1 MKLISCHIDNFG
13 KWSNKDLDFE
23 NGINE
28 FFMSNG
34 EGKTT
39 LASFIKAMFYGL
51 PKASVKW
58 EERKSYYPFNRG
70 AFGGSIRFEHDG
82 CEYRIERS
90 FDEKSK
96 VRDTISVYRNG
107 SLEESLCNDSVG
119 ETLFSLDEESF
130 AHTMFITSD
139 DMELSATSGIG
150 ASLNDYGESS
160 IDVKKADDLILSA
173 VKKYKALKGNSGLI
187 GDSEKKI
194 KQYRTEIENFEKIDA
209 ALDAKYT
216 QRNTLN
222 SEISELE
229 KSVSSFRDTALLL
242 QKWEK
247 YDVYVATEKSAG
259 ESIDDITSK
268 YPRGIPS
275 EADINAAEKALDEFY
290 KADERLSVTDFGEEK
305 QRRLDEIKAVFSEKE
320 PSDDELENMRASYDN
335 ARECDARI
343 KALESKIRNDKDEE
357 LLARFC
363 GGAPSEDALSRVYAL
378 EADYRQKSARITEN
392 NSEIGERSEKIGVS
406 KERKQLLTTVALV
419 GAAAIAVGVAL
430 VFALSI
436 LVGAIAV
443 TLGVVMLLGV
453 GFAYIVGRMND
464 IEKSRA
470 QENPSLVNIQLAI
483 KEAEGELKAALALL
497 GYVSGDA
504 LSEVARLRSDIERY
518 CELTESEDKRKAE
531 IIALGK
537 ERDDALDG
545 IKKELLKY
553 SLSLEN
559 ILDSIRRLEQM
570 RDEMRMLD
578 SSKKKTDE
586 ARKNDTDLLCKLND
600 ELDAFFASY
609 RDSVP
614 DDSKKEL
621 DVLKNDL
628 FKLAEYREA
637 QSKAKRDADAY
648 MESEEL
654 SERPTD
660 TAYDVTELENS
671 ISEKRRALS
680 NLDRQIADDEECT
693 SKLDELRAHL
703 CEEEETL
710 AEYKT
715 RHRLL
720 SDCRALLKLSDV
732 RLTEKYIAPVKNGFC
747 KYANFIRESIGDTV
761 SLDRE
766 LNVSFEKDGAIR
778 DSKHLSVGQR
788 AVWALCLRLAF
799 IDELFDGAPQFMVLD
814 DPFVSLDADNMADVS
829 KLLRK
834 LSEDRQI
841 IYFTCHESRRI

>member
-1 MKLISCHIDNFG
+1 MRLISCHIDNFG
-13 KWSNKDLDFE
+13 KWSNKDFDFG

-51 PKASVKW
+51 PKTSVKW

-96 VRDTISVYRNG
+96 VRDTVSVYRNG
-107 SLEESLCNDSVG
+107 SIEESLCTDPLG
-119 ETLFSLDEESF
+119 EKLFSLDEESF
-130 AHTMFITSD
+130 ARTLFITSD
-139 DMELSATSGIG
+139 DMELSAASGIG

-160 IDVKKADDLILSA
+160 IDVKKADELILSA

-209 ALDAKYT
+209 ALGAKYT
-216 QRNTLN
+216 QRNVLN
-222 SEISELE
+222 SEITELE

-247 YDVYVATEKSAG
+247 YDVYVATEKSAKG
-259 ESIDDITSK
+259 SIDDITSK

-275 EADINAAEKALDEFY
+275 ETDINAAERALDEFY
-290 KADERLSVTDFGEEK
+290 KADERLSVTDLGEEK
-305 QRRLDEIKAVFSEKE
+305 QCRLDELKAVFSEKE
-320 PSDDELENMRASYDN
+320 PSDDELENMRASYDK

-343 KALESKIRNDKDEE
+343 KALEGKVKNDKDEE
-357 LLARFC
+357 LLVRFSN
-363 GGAPSEDALSRVYAL
+363 GAPSEEALLRVYAL
-378 EADYRQKSARITEN
+378 EADYRQKSARLTES
-392 NSEIGERSEKIGVS
+392 NSFAIEKSES
-406 KERKQLLTTVALV
+406 ATPSSTRKTLLAVLAIVGIVAAGL
-419 GAAAIAVGVAL
+419 GIALAFTLSMIAGIIFIAL
-430 VFALSI
+430 
-436 LVGAIAV
+436 GAIALV
-443 TLGVVMLLGV
+443 GV

-470 QENPSLVNIQLAI
+470 QGDHSLVNIQLAI

-504 LSEVARLRSDIERY
+504 LSEAARLRSDIERY

-531 IIALGK
+531 IIALIK
-537 ERDDALDG
+537 ERDEILDG

-600 ELDAFFASY
+600 ELDTFFASY
-609 RDSVP
+609 RDSAP

-621 DVLKNDL
+621 AVLKNDL

-637 QSKAKRDADAY
+637 QIKAKRDAQEY
-648 MESEEL
+648 MESEGL
-654 SERPTD
+654 SERPAD
-660 TAYDVTELENS
+660 IQYDVTELENS

-703 CEEEETL
+703 CEEEEAL

-720 SDCRALLKLSDV
+720 SDCRELLKLSDV
-732 RLTEKYIAPVKNGFC
+732 RLTERYIAPVKNGFC
-747 KYANFIRESIGDTV
+747 KYANIIKESLGDNI

-799 IDELFDGAPQFMVLD
+799 IDELFDGEPQFMVLD